1 MSENAVS
8 LSTIRLV
15 LVAEEGIRREI
26 VHSALEQ
33 EPDLTL
39 VDEVRGCRAL
49 EEALRHAPADV
60 VIWALNGQ
68 DMPSAC
74 PSIFRRY
81 PRLKVLTIRDDGR
94 RSFLWELLPTRR
106 ALGELSSRQLVAVIR
121 EEFAR

>member
-1 MSENAVS
+1 MGEHAVS
-8 LSTIRLV
+8 LPTIRLV
-15 LVAEEGIRREI
+15 LAAEEGIRREI
-26 VHSALEQ
+26 VYSALEQ
-33 EPDLTL
+33 ERDLTL

-49 EEALRHAPADV
+49 EQALRRAPADI

-106 ALGELSSRQLVAVIR
+106 ELGELSSQQLVAVIR
-121 EEFAR
+121 EEFGR